1 MRYTI
6 IDKIEYVGSIKSTQ
20 IGYIDNN
27 PQLVSEVNSLFQNF
41 ENWINYNR
49 IDLENGSINISE
61 FFINL
66 PYVYSANTEVDDIE
80 GYGLIEIKNID
91 EL

>member
-6 IDKIEYVGSIKSTQ
+6 INKIEYNNGILYSP
-20 IGYIDNN
+20 IGYIGNN
-27 PQLVSEVNSLFQNF
+27 PQLVNDVNSLYQNF
-41 ENWINYNR
+41 ENWINTNR
-49 IDLENGSINISE
+49 TDLENGLVDISE

-66 PYVYSANTEVDDIE
+66 PYVYSANTEVEDIE

>member
-6 IDKIEYVGSIKSTQ
+6 IDKIEYNNGILYTD

-27 PQLVSEVNSLFQNF
+27 PQLVDDINSLYQNF
-41 ENWINYNR
+41 ENWINTNR
-49 IDLENGSINISE
+49 TDLENGVVDISE

-66 PYVYSANTEVDDIE
+66 PYVYSANTEVSDIE
-80 GYGLIEIKNID
+80 GYGLSEIKNID

>member
-6 IDKIEYVGSIKSTQ
+6 IDKIEYNNGILYTS

-27 PQLVSEVNSLFQNF
+27 PQLVSDVNSFYENF
-41 ENWINYNR
+41 ENWINTNK
-49 IDLENGSINISE
+49 IDLENGVVNISE
-61 FFINL
+61 FFINS
-66 PYVYSANTEVDDIE
+66 PFVYSANTEVDDIE
-80 GYGLIEIKNID
+80 GYGLIEIKNIE

>member
-6 IDKIEYVGSIKSTQ
+6 IDKIEYNNGILYTP

-27 PQLVSEVNSLFQNF
+27 PQLVDDVNSLYQNF
-41 ENWINYNR
+41 ENWVSANR
-49 IDLENGSINISE
+49 TDLENGVVDISE

-66 PYVYSANTEVDDIE
+66 PYVYSVNTEVDDIE

>member
-6 IDKIEYVGSIKSTQ
+6 IDKIEYVDGVIYTP

-27 PQLVSEVNSLFQNF
+27 PQLVDDVNSLYQNF
-41 ENWINYNR
+41 ENWVNTNR
-49 IDLENGSINISE
+49 TDLENGVVDISE

>member
-6 IDKIEYVGSIKSTQ
+6 IDKIEYIDGIVYTP

-27 PQLVSEVNSLFQNF
+27 PQLVDDVNSLYQNF
-41 ENWINYNR
+41 ENWINTNR
-49 IDLENGSINISE
+49 TDLENGVVDISE